1 LVFALHTGEIA
12 DNADTTV
19 GGFAMKETIV
29 WAIDPYEK
37 GNRPEAS
44 IVRKLIGW
52 LNAANLQIQPVFVI
66 AGPESVHAI
75 SIAEATADDYLLD
88 LGVMENLPVKVIPVE
103 ASTRKKEVD
112 ALLAFASRQR
122 STAILVSSH
131 GRSGSERFL
140 LGSFAENLLH
150 RSKCPV
156 LFLNQLN
163 LWKEKKEIPGRALF
177 ATDFSNH
184 SHEAFLQ
191 FLSQA
196 KHFKFDVVIFNAVS
210 LPTVALMSGYGT
222 PIMIPEDY
230 FLTQTNSAK
239 EEAANW
245 VQQAKNQGVTATY
258 VVEDGGIGPQIPS
271 MILRTAEKEGAELI
285 VMASA
290 SGAVSSLVL
299 GSVAREVFRCHH
311 YPVWVYGPGAI
322 EKKPSA
328 SVQPKSQLSNQ
339 GVRPENK

>member
-1 LVFALHTGEIA
+1 
-12 DNADTTV
+12 
-19 GGFAMKETIV
+19 MKETIV

-37 GNRPEAS
+37 GIRPEAS
-44 IVRKLIGW
+44 IIRKLIGW
-52 LNAANLQIQPVFVI
+52 LSAADVQIQPVFVM

-75 SIAEATADDYLLD
+75 SNAEATADDYLLD
-88 LGVMENLPVKVIPVE
+88 LGVMENLPVKVIVVE
-103 ASTRKKEVD
+103 ASTRKKEVE
-112 ALLAFASRQR
+112 ALLAYASRHG

-140 LGSFAENLLH
+140 LGSFAENLLQQ
-150 RSKCPV
+150 SKCPV

-177 ATDFSNH
+177 ATDFSDH

-196 KHFKFDVVIFNAVS
+196 KRFKFDVVIFNAVS
-210 LPTVALMSGYGT
+210 LPTVALLSGYGT
-222 PIMIPEDY
+222 PVMIPEDY

-239 EEAANW
+239 EEATKW
-245 VQQAKNQGVTATY
+245 VQQARDQGVTATY
-258 VVEDGGIGPQIPS
+258 VVEDVGIGPQIPS

-285 VMASA
+285 VMAST
-290 SGAVSSLVL
+290 SGPVSSFVL

-311 YPVWVYGPGAI
+311 YPVWVYGPDAI
-322 EKKPSA
+322 EKKPSP
-328 SVQPKSQLSNQ
+328 SEQVRPQVSNQ
-339 GVRPENK
+339 DVRSETK